1 MIKMKS
7 TGIVRC
13 IDDLGRVVI
22 PKEIRKS
29 IGVKEGDQ
37 MEIFVTE
44 GGVCFMPHNKPKIT
58 NGEIL
63 EAFDEMNEAD
73 KKALINQLIYR
84 LT

>member
-22 PKEIRKS
+22 PKEIRKN

-44 GGVCFMPHNKPKIT
+44 AGVCFMPYNKPKIT
-58 NGEIL
+58 DREIL
-63 EAFDEMNEAD
+63 EAFDEMNAAD
-73 KKALINQLIYR
+73 KKALINQLISR
-84 LT
+84 LA